1 MKTWTKH
8 LMVGFTAMT
17 VGFSGVALEQI
28 PVTVEASAKTTYKTT
43 DNLNLRTGSSVKHKR
58 ITTIPKGQTV
68 VYLGKQGSWYKVNYG
83 NKTGYV
89 SSKYLTSTKKSAVTK
104 VSNSAVS
111 TYSTT
116 ANLNLRKGASIKQAR
131 ILTIPKGKKV
141 SYIGKSG
148 SWYKVKYNS
157 KTGYVSAK
165 YLKKATTNKT
175 APKPSVTPVSNKA
188 GFVKKVMDV
197 EVTAYTFNSGANRT
211 ASGKKLQVGDVS
223 APREIPFGSIV
234 DIPGIE
240 KQLGVKELKVY
251 DRGGAIKRLGAN
263 KIRIDVAF
271 PNRSQALKFGRK
283 TYKNV
288 TVYVKK

>member
-1 MKTWTKH
+1 MKKWTKQ
-8 LMVGFTAMT
+8 LMVGFTAIT
-17 VGFSGVALEQI
+17 IGFSGVALQQT
-28 PVTVEASAKTTYKTT
+28 PVTIEASAKVTYKTT
-43 DNLNLRTGSSVKHKR
+43 DNLNLRTGASVNHKR
-58 ITTIPKGQTV
+58 ILTIPKGQTV
-68 VYLGKQGSWYKVNYG
+68 VYLGKQGSWYKVKYG
-83 NKTGYV
+83 NKTGFA
-89 SSKYLTSTKKSAVTK
+89 SSKYLKS
-104 VSNSAVS
+104 SSS
-111 TYSTT
+111 
-116 ANLNLRKGASIKQAR
+116 
-131 ILTIPKGKKV
+131 GK
-141 SYIGKSG
+141 
-148 SWYKVKYNS
+148 
-157 KTGYVSAK
+157 
-165 YLKKATTNKT
+165 
-175 APKPSVTPVSNKA
+175 VTPVSAKA
-188 GFVKKVMDV
+188 GYVKKVMDV

-251 DRGGAIKRLGAN
+251 DRGGAIKRLSAN